1 MTKIEIEDDNTNRE
15 YTYIYKLLS
24 STQSDL
30 EIGKCHV
37 DGTTQLWNKTT
48 K

>member
-1 MTKIEIEDDNTNRE
+1 MTTQKEKI
-15 YTYIYKLLS
+15 YIYKLLS

-37 DGTTQLWNKTT
+37 DGTLNPNKA
-48 K
+48 